1 MPLVFCRLVAPA
13 VQPACLARMS
23 FWHLG
28 TWPKACEPVWFMRLR
43 RWNGRSLSA
52 TAIAVVALAIL
63 ITLPPRMQA
72 APPALNCSPTYLHF
86 ANVVVG
92 QTETLVVVATNHG
105 QSKVTVSEVRA
116 TDSNFKVSQ
125 GTLPQVLAPGESLGV
140 SVTFAPTAKGRV
152 GGTITFVTSGPEG
165 IITVGLRGIGV
176 TREGVT
182 VSPRSIAFGDVPVG
196 TSSKLPAVLT
206 NTDPWKV
213 TLAGLKTEGKDF
225 SVGGVTFPLIL
236 APGQQVK
243 LDFIFTPQAVGPIA
257 GSSFVV
263 GPTLN
268 IPLTG
273 IGIDKPELAITPAT
287 LNFGD
292 VAVGTTEKRTVEVS
306 ASGGSVT
313 IFSVSSSSSQF
324 AVLDTPLPLTV
335 SVGKDVALNVA
346 FTPQASGDPTATLSF
361 ASDAADS
368 PTRSALIGTGTTAFV
383 SLSWIASTSPEVTGY
398 NIYRKTS
405 STGSYTR
412 INSKLDPD
420 TNYTDAT
427 VTHGT
432 IYYYATTAVNS
443 KGKESEYSSGV
454 KVEVP

>member
-1 MPLVFCRLVAPA
+1 M
-13 VQPACLARMS
+13 
-23 FWHLG
+23 
-28 TWPKACEPVWFMRLR
+28 
-43 RWNGRSLSA
+43 
-52 TAIAVVALAIL
+52 
-63 ITLPPRMQA
+63 
-72 APPALNCSPTYLHF
+72 
-86 ANVVVG
+86 
-92 QTETLVVVATNHG
+92 
-105 QSKVTVSEVRA
+105 
-116 TDSNFKVSQ
+116 
-125 GTLPQVLAPGESLGV
+125 
-140 SVTFAPTAKGRV
+140 

-361 ASDAADS
+361 ASDAA
-368 PTRSALIGTGTTAFV
+368 
-383 SLSWIASTSPEVTGY
+383 
-398 NIYRKTS
+398 
-405 STGSYTR
+405 
-412 INSKLDPD
+412 
-420 TNYTDAT
+420 
-427 VTHGT
+427 
-432 IYYYATTAVNS
+432 
-443 KGKESEYSSGV
+443 
-454 KVEVP
+454 VPQRAQL

>member
-1 MPLVFCRLVAPA
+1 
-13 VQPACLARMS
+13 
-23 FWHLG
+23 
-28 TWPKACEPVWFMRLR
+28 MRSGQ
-43 RWNGRSLSA
+43 WKVRSLSA
-52 TAIAVVALAIL
+52 TAIAVVALATVM
-63 ITLPPRMQA
+63 TLPPRVRA
-72 APPALNCSPTYLHF
+72 AAPALNCSPTYLHF

-92 QTETLVVVATNHG
+92 QTETLVVVATNHAR
-105 QSKVTVSEVRA
+105 SNVTVSEVRA
-116 TDSNFKVSQ
+116 TNSNFKVSH

-152 GGTITFVTSGPEG
+152 GGTITFVSSIPKG
-165 IITVGLRGIGV
+165 IITVGLAGIGV

-182 VSPRSIAFGDVPVG
+182 VSPRGVAFGEVPVG

-225 SVGGVTFPLIL
+225 SVSGVTFPLIL

-243 LDFIFTPQAVGPIA
+243 LDFIFRPQAVGPAA
-257 GSSFVV
+257 GSSLVV

-273 IGIDKPELAITPAT
+273 IGTYKPALAITPAT

-292 VAVGTTEKRTVEVS
+292 VAVGTTEKRTVELS
-306 ASGGSVT
+306 ASGGNVT
-313 IFSVSSSSSQF
+313 ISSVSSSSSQF

-335 SVGKDVALNVA
+335 PVGKGVSLNVA
-346 FTPQASGDPTATLSF
+346 FTPHVSGNPSATLSF
-361 ASDAADS
+361 ASDATDS
-368 PTRSALIGTGTTAFV
+368 PTRSTVIGTGTAAFV
-383 SLSWIASTSPEVTGY
+383 SLSWIASTSSEVTGY

-405 STGSYTR
+405 PTGSYTR
-412 INSKLDPD
+412 INSKLDPN

-427 VTHGT
+427 VIHGT
-432 IYYYATTAVNS
+432 TYYYATTAVNS

-454 KVEVP
+454 EVVVP